1 MGDLD
6 WEMDFSGLDAFEA
19 ALPEVMPIALMRAAE
34 HVRGVAVALTPIEEG
49 DLRGS
54 AGARM
59 VGQEAR
65 IEYNSVY
72 ARYQHYGL
80 DFRHPR
86 GGQALFLE
94 QPMVTEA
101 AAVQQIMADTFR
113 EATGL

>member
-6 WEMDFSGLDAFEA
+6 WEMDFSGLDEFA
-19 ALPEVMPIALMRAAE
+19 ALLPEVMPIALMRGAE

-49 DLRGS
+49 DLRAS
-54 AGARM
+54 AGTRA
-59 VGQEAR
+59 VGDEVW

-80 DFRHPR
+80 DYRHPR

-101 AAVQQIMADTFR
+101 RAVQQIVADTVQ
-113 EATGL
+113 EAGL

>member
-1 MGDLD
+1 MADFGDVLNAFD
-6 WEMDFSGLDAFEA
+6 DGLNA
-19 ALPEVMPIALMRAAE
+19 AMPIALMRAAE
-34 HVRGVAVALTPIEEG
+34 HVRGVAVELTPIEEG
-49 DLRGS
+49 DLRQS
-54 AGARM
+54 AGTRLF
-59 VGQEAR
+59 GDEAR

-94 QPMVTEA
+94 QPMVTEVP
-101 AAVQQIMADTFR
+101 AVQQIIADTFR